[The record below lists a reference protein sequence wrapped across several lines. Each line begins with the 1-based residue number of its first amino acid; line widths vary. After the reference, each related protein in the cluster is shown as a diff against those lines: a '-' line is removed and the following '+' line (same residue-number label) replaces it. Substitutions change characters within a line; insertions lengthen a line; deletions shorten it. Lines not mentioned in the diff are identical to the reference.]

1 MKRYYIENIKTPF
14 SELFVLKRKETA
26 DSEPDMCMAVE
37 ISPDNMTA
45 FTCPEYVDLY
55 PKWDYKANVER
66 PECTFEITAIEFNI
80 YAAMFNDALK
90 YEDESKRDPDTI
102 ENLHNGQI
110 SSAFVNELKRVT
122 ANAIQLFY
130 LLISTTKEDIR
141 KAMFDKS
148 AGAKRH
154 QGIEDDVTTSA

>member
-26 DSEPDMCMAVE
+26 ESDPDMCVAVE
-37 ISPDNMTA
+37 VSPDNMTA

-55 PKWDYKANVER
+55 PKWDYRVNAER

-80 YAAMFNDALK
+80 YVTLFNDALK
-90 YEDESKRDPDTI
+90 YENESKRDPDTVD
-102 ENLHNGQI
+102 NLHNGQI
-110 SSAFVNELKRVT
+110 SSTFVNELKRVT

-130 LLISTTKEDIR
+130 LLISTTKDDIR
-141 KAMFDKS
+141 KTMFDKS

-154 QGIEDDVTTSA
+154 QGIENDVTENS